1 MSFDS
6 IESTGSMQSN
16 LISEISIMSLEDNYE
31 DILESTDEAEIFE
44 ESEDPR
50 SKSYTEFPND
60 AYKDLMILVTKH
72 KLNNKAGNDI
82 IRFFNKYST
91 LTKSPLPKNIEKGR
105 VFMNNM
111 NFSNLEFCKVHITNH
126 KGKDYYLYYQNL
138 IKCIKNILSVPDIT
152 QDFALSCE
160 NYEVNI
166 VNLNHLIIFILIDL
180 YLIYSVIEKVFTKNK
195 ILEHGGR
202 LRKNLYLLVPNY
214 YQLFYIR
221 MPQPRIH

>member
-50 SKSYTEFPND
+50 SESCAEFPND
-60 AYKDLMILVTKH
+60 AYKDLIILVTKH

-91 LTKSPLPKNIEKGR
+91 LTKSPLPKNIKKGR
-105 VFMNNM
+105 ALMNNM
-111 NFSNLEFCKVHITNH
+111 KFSNLEFCKVLIINH
-126 KGKDYYLYYQNL
+126 GGKDYYLYHQNL
-138 IKCIKNILSVPDIT
+138 IQCIKNILSVPCIT
-152 QDFALSCE
+152 QDFALSYE
-160 NYEVNI
+160 TYEVN
-166 VNLNHLIIFILIDL
+166 V
-180 YLIYSVIEKVFTKNK
+180 S
-195 ILEHGGR
+195 
-202 LRKNLYLLVPNY
+202 
-214 YQLFYIR
+214 
-221 MPQPRIH
+221 